1 MKQTP
6 SDSGANSVFAFDPTG
21 KVVGIINDAGDAE
34 AALGDLRAAG
44 FRAGELHLLVAEE
57 AAGRIGTGGGGGQEV
72 TVRVFRPTQ
81 RVPAFYDAPVIARR
95 VEQELRDGHYLIGVA
110 ARDTGARA
118 RARDILK
125 SRGGHFINFYGP
137 LAAEALEP

>member
-1 MKQTP
+1 MEQTP

-34 AALGDLRAAG
+34 AALGDLRAAD
-44 FRAGELHLLVAEE
+44 FRAGDLHLLVAEE
-57 AAGRIGTGGGGGQEV
+57 AAGRIGAGGGGQEV
-72 TVRVFRPTQ
+72 TVHVFRPAQ

-95 VEQELRDGHYLIGVA
+95 VEQGLRDGHYLIGVA
-110 ARDTGARA
+110 ARDTEARA

-125 SRGGHFINFYGP
+125 SRGGHFINFFGP

>member
-1 MKQTP
+1 MEQTP
-6 SDSGANSVFAFDPTG
+6 SDSGANSVFAFDPTN
-21 KVVGIINDAGDAE
+21 KVVGVINDAGDAE
-34 AALGDLRAAG
+34 DALGDLRAAG

-57 AAGRIGTGGGGGQEV
+57 AAGRIGVGGDGQEV
-72 TVRVFRPTQ
+72 TVHVFRPTQ
-81 RVPAFYDAPVIARR
+81 SVPAFYDAPVIARR

-110 ARDTGARA
+110 VGDAEARA

-125 SRGGHFINFYGP
+125 SRGGHFINFYGS